1 MTKIEQLLSDLK
13 SGSQEMQKKIEF
25 FLRCLLKD
33 RELYI
38 FREIY
43 GIGCFEREKGEIANE
58 IGMSL
63 EEIERAQKKFLIK
76 LDDAMT
82 KYPDYVIYSGED
94 SEEEHILD
102 YNVYLKVIP
111 AYINLKREVKNPAPL
126 AKYANYTLAQFIYEY
141 NNNGLKGRGIFDK
154 LMAKLDPEFVEET
167 PEDTE
172 EETLNTVFPST
183 FSDDSSLMEAYRQM
197 IKELLSY
204 FDKTSTVPKNAK
216 RASICDYYFNKHLTP
231 KEIVK
236 TANISI
242 STIKD
247 NFLIPLFR
255 NGEVDHITLNPSF
268 KAAIGQCLADS
279 LYSPKV
285 ELQHKLQI
293 SDDDLL
299 QLLHLFDY
307 AVFEDLEKGQ
317 TAIIINRGDSV
328 RVSECLGKFYSILN
342 DELLPISKQDLYIK
356 LSDSI
361 IPNNWLPAYIDKVIV
376 THESVVTNSEG
387 LISLK
392 DEAIKG
398 AAQRIRRIVYKSPS
412 HTARKDDVIVAYKK
426 MYGGEEPV
434 FIQALLKEKGVFS
447 ISHGGVYQYSEN
459 GKAPVTVHAYIDQ
472 YIEEKILFRWSELL
486 KEILKINPT
495 LIEKS
500 EKSYTT
506 KRCTTSSN
514 DPDILVLKGHE
525 SEYPQYNWKTP
536 RTMNKT
542 NFTINKAVELLR
554 TKGDDG
560 MPYVEFTRELNQILV
575 ANSIATNST
584 KTVIS
589 KYTNGDTN
597 IFIQENGDIKLNTKV
612 LADVSLDY
620 IGLGYK
626 YSDFYLSIYSLAIS
640 ELKSK
645 PGHKM
650 LRSELAALAV
660 AQISDEINGVIVNK
674 AFIDRAK
681 PDMLSVEGTGKN
693 AYICLDITRLASDTS
708 KDKQY
713 KVADDDKTNQNESTP
728 TVVVDTTPRPAS
740 TYRQIF
746 NWPDII
752 SMLKRELRHYDK
764 PYFYQGITS
773 DDVLEKFH
781 RFMSQSNNVYL
792 NQLIPQAYYEL
803 NYANVD
809 RWSSYDYRSK
819 MARAFE
825 SLLMDIYFQNR
836 GVEPQTKGLW
846 EILELAFAD
855 YQQARKTYDRNGF
868 NGIFNNIYNDRV
880 RFAHPTA
887 SEMPTLSDN
896 IKALISYMA
905 LYVYTVAKYYKG

>member
-1 MTKIEQLLSDLK
+1 MI
-13 SGSQEMQKKIEF
+13 
-25 FLRCLLKD
+25 LLKD
-33 RELYI
+33 IPEFQQLK
-38 FREIY
+38 
-43 GIGCFEREKGEIANE
+43 CT
-58 IGMSL
+58 
-63 EEIERAQKKFLIK
+63 KKYSAALGRYS
-76 LDDAMT
+76 
-82 KYPDYVIYSGED
+82 KYTIDE
-94 SEEEHILD
+94 
-102 YNVYLKVIP
+102 
-111 AYINLKREVKNPAPL
+111 
-126 AKYANYTLAQFIYEY
+126 FIYAY
-141 NNNGLKGRGIFDK
+141 NHTGLKGKEPYDS
-154 LMAKLDPEFVEET
+154 LMKSLSPDMIANDSQKTVVKSL
-167 PEDTE
+167 
-172 EETLNTVFPST
+172 LNTVFPSS
-183 FSDDSSLMEAYRQM
+183 FNADSSLIEAYKQM
-197 IKELLSY
+197 IKEMLSY
-204 FDKTSTVPKNAK
+204 FDQTSAVPKNVK
-216 RASICDYYFNKHLTP
+216 RAKICDLYFCQHLEP
-231 KEIVK
+231 GEIAK
-236 TANISI
+236 TTKFSLP
-242 STIKD
+242 TIKD
-247 NFLIPLFR
+247 NFLLPLFR
-255 NGEVDHITLNPSF
+255 KGEVDQISLNPAF
-268 KAAIGQCLADS
+268 KAAIDKCLADA

-285 ELQHKLQI
+285 ELQNKLQI

-299 QLLHLFDY
+299 QLLYLFDY

-317 TAIIINRGDSV
+317 TAIIINKGDSV

-342 DELLPISKQDLYIK
+342 DELLPISKQDLYTK

-361 IPNNWLPAYIDKVIV
+361 IPENWLPYYIDKVIV

-398 AAQRIRRIVYKSPS
+398 TAQRVRRIVYESPS
-412 HTARKDDVIVAYKK
+412 HTARKEDVIAAYKK

-434 FIQALLKEKGVFS
+434 FTQPLLKEMGVFS
-447 ISHGGVYQYSEN
+447 ISHGGVYQYSED
-459 GKAPVTVHAYIDQ
+459 GKTPETVHEYIDQ
-472 YIEEKILFRWSELL
+472 YIAEKILFRWSELL
-486 KEILKINPT
+486 KEILKINPS
-495 LIEKS
+495 LKEKS
-500 EKSYTT
+500 ERSYTT
-506 KRCTTSSN
+506 NKCTSCSS

-525 SEYPQYNWKTP
+525 PEFPQYNWRNP
-536 RTMNKT
+536 RMMNKT

-554 TKGDDG
+554 AKGNNG
-560 MPYVEFTRELNQILV
+560 MSYVDFTRELNKILA
-575 ANSIATNST
+575 ANSISTNST
-584 KTVIS
+584 KDVIR
-589 KYTNGDTN
+589 KYVTGDTK
-597 IFIQENGDIKLNTKV
+597 IFILENDIIKIDDKV

-645 PGHKM
+645 PDHRM

-713 KVADDDKTNQNESTP
+713 KVADDDKANQNESTP
-728 TVVVDTTPRPAS
+728 TVVVDTTPRPAA

-773 DDVLEKFH
+773 DDVLEKFQ

>member
-1 MTKIEQLLSDLK
+1 MI
-13 SGSQEMQKKIEF
+13 
-25 FLRCLLKD
+25 LLKD
-33 RELYI
+33 IPEFQQLK
-38 FREIY
+38 
-43 GIGCFEREKGEIANE
+43 C
-58 IGMSL
+58 
-63 EEIERAQKKFLIK
+63 
-76 LDDAMT
+76 T
-82 KYPDYVIYSGED
+82 KQYSAALGRY
-94 SEEEHILD
+94 S
-102 YNVYLKVIP
+102 
-111 AYINLKREVKNPAPL
+111 
-126 AKYANYTLAQFIYEY
+126 KYTIDEFIYAY
-141 NNNGLKGRGIFDK
+141 HHTGLKGKEPYDS
-154 LMAKLDPEFVEET
+154 LMKSLSPDMIANDSQKTVVKSL
-167 PEDTE
+167 
-172 EETLNTVFPST
+172 LNTVFPSS
-183 FSDDSSLMEAYRQM
+183 FNADSSLIEAYRQM

-204 FDKTSTVPKNAK
+204 FDQTSAVPKNVK
-216 RASICDYYFNKHLTP
+216 RAKICDLYFNQHLEP
-231 KEIVK
+231 GEIAK
-236 TANISI
+236 TTKFSLP
-242 STIKD
+242 TIKD
-247 NFLIPLFR
+247 NFLLPLFR
-255 NGEVDHITLNPSF
+255 KGEVDQISLNPAF
-268 KAAIGQCLADS
+268 KAAIDKCLADA

-285 ELQHKLQI
+285 ELQNKLQI

-299 QLLHLFDY
+299 QLLYLFDY

-317 TAIIINRGDSV
+317 TAIIINKGDSV

-342 DELLPISKQDLYIK
+342 DELLPISKQDLYTK

-361 IPNNWLPAYIDKVIV
+361 IPENWLPYYIDKVIV

-398 AAQRIRRIVYKSPS
+398 TAQRIRRIVYESPS
-412 HTARKDDVIVAYKK
+412 HTARKEDVIAAYKK

-434 FIQALLKEKGVFS
+434 FTQPLLKEMGVFS
-447 ISHGGVYQYSEN
+447 ISHGGVYQYSED
-459 GKAPVTVHAYIDQ
+459 GKTPETVHEYIDQ
-472 YIEEKILFRWSELL
+472 YIAEKILFRWSELL
-486 KEILKINPT
+486 KEILKINPS
-495 LIEKS
+495 LKEKS
-500 EKSYTT
+500 ERSYTT
-506 KRCTTSSN
+506 NKCTSCSS

-525 SEYPQYNWKTP
+525 PEFPQYNWRNP
-536 RTMNKT
+536 RMMNKT

-554 TKGDDG
+554 AKGNNG
-560 MPYVEFTRELNQILV
+560 MSYVDFTRELNKILA
-575 ANSIATNST
+575 ANSISTNST
-584 KTVIS
+584 KDVIR
-589 KYTNGDTN
+589 KYVTGDTK
-597 IFIQENGDIKLNTKV
+597 IFILENDIIKIDDKV

-645 PGHKM
+645 PDHRM

-713 KVADDDKTNQNESTP
+713 KVADDDKANQNESTP
-728 TVVVDTTPRPAS
+728 TVVVDTTPRPAA

-773 DDVLEKFH
+773 DDVLEKFQ
-781 RFMSQSNNVYL
+781 RFMSQSNNVYF